1 MELPQRLNHL
11 INHTLN
17 ILFVNHRQLL
27 NIRMF
32 LSTFKCG
39 SLLLLLDG
47 CCELGKDVEQ
57 DETLLGSGVV
67 AGGEVGFYFALG
79 FYYFV
84 AECVELCLQV
94 DHQFLALLVLVFLL
108 HF

>member
-1 MELPQRLNHL
+1 M
-11 INHTLN
+11 
-17 ILFVNHRQLL
+17 
-27 NIRMF
+27 
-32 LSTFKCG
+32 
-39 SLLLLLDG
+39 DG
-47 CCELGKDVEQ
+47 CCEFGKDVEQ

-67 AGGEVGFYFALG
+67 ARGEVGLYFALG

-84 AECVELCLQV
+84 AECVELRLQV